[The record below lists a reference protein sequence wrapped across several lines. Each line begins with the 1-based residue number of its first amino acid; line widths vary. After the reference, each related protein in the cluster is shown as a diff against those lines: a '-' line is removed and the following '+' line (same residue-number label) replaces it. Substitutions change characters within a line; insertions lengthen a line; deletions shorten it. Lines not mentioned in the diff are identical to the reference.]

1 LGPHPNIQPKQYLDP
16 FSHFCTSRRVFLYFT
31 MCRPFPL
38 KLSLPMGDLD
48 PHLIRAHPS
57 PQLKWHLVRFSRFAE
72 LISLLRMWQTD
83 RQTDRPT
90 DRPRRYSVCNNRPH
104 LRTYIVLRCGLQIDT
119 CRGPLIWRKLSA
131 LASCNQE
138 LESPH
143 STSNRSFQVFNAKNS
158 TGNQIH
164 KS

>member
-1 LGPHPNIQPKQYLDP
+1 VLPWAHLSLIQAASRLVQPFFAQLTAECSCTLQRAAFHLSKFRLPMGGFGSHLIHDSLGPHPNIQPKQYLDP

-72 LISLLRMWQTD
+72 LISLLRM
-83 RQTDRPT
+83 
-90 DRPRRYSVCNNRPH
+90 
-104 LRTYIVLRCGLQIDT
+104 
-119 CRGPLIWRKLSA
+119 
-131 LASCNQE
+131 
-138 LESPH
+138 
-143 STSNRSFQVFNAKNS
+143 
-158 TGNQIH
+158 
-164 KS
+164 